1 MLDTQFKEDI
11 VIGLEI
17 HVGLNTNSK
26 LFCSC
31 SNKKSKEPNTN
42 ICPICLGHPG
52 SKPTLNKSALEYSI
66 KLAKALNF
74 SIANRLV
81 FSRKVYFYP
90 DLVKNFQITQ
100 YEEPIGKDGFII
112 VQNDKIELERIHI
125 EEDPGAL
132 IHKKNSVLIDYN
144 RSGSPLCEIVT
155 KPQIKS
161 AKQAREFIKKLLVIL
176 DYLDIFDYENGVVKA
191 DLNISIK
198 ETNYKRVEIKGVS
211 GLKDIENALD
221 YEILRQK
228 QNILEIVQETRGYDS
243 ENKITFS
250 QRTKEDAKDYGYIYE
265 PDLKIRNLEN
275 NYLDSIYFQI
285 PKLVDDRINDYIKLG
300 LKEDDAVVLSSIK
313 SVSDIF
319 EESLKQNVDLNTSY
333 KFFKREIISKINEGI
348 LKPSKLKN
356 NFFQEQIINLVKLY
370 SERKINNHSLRNILD
385 KLVVE
390 DFIVLD
396 FVKNNNLIIQNTI
409 NLSDVCKKIINNFP
423 QAVTDYKSGTQNS
436 LNYLVGQV
444 LKEMKGAVM
453 PDEVKLKIKEIINKE

>member
-1 MLDTQFKEDI
+1 MNLEFNTDV

-31 SNKKSKEPNTN
+31 ANQKTKEPNTN

-52 SKPTLNKSALEYSI
+52 SKPSLNKKALEYSI

-74 SIANRLV
+74 EIAKRLV
-81 FSRKVYFYP
+81 FSRKIYFYP

-100 YEEPIGKDGFII
+100 YEEPIGRDGFII
-112 VQNDKIELERIHI
+112 VQNEKIELERVHI

-132 IHKKNSVLIDYN
+132 IHKNNSVLIDYN

-155 KPQIKS
+155 RPQIKS

-176 DYLDIFDYENGVVKA
+176 NYLEIFDYDNGIVKA

-228 QNILEIVQETRGYDS
+228 ENISEVIQETRGYDS

-250 QRTKEDAKDYGYIYE
+250 QRIKEDAKDYGYIYE
-265 PDLKIRNLEN
+265 PDLIVRELKE
-275 NYLDSIYFQI
+275 NYLNEICSQI
-285 PKLVDDRINDYIKLG
+285 PKLVDERIKNYIELG
-300 LKEDDAVVLSSIK
+300 LKEEDAAILSSIK
-313 SVSDIF
+313 EVSDIF
-319 EESLKQNVDLNTSY
+319 EKALALNVDLNTSS
-333 KFFKREIISKINEGI
+333 KIFKREVLSKINEGI
-348 LKPSKLKN
+348 LKPSKLKDD
-356 NFFQEQIINLVKLY
+356 FFQNQVITLVKLY
-370 SERKINNHSLRNILD
+370 SQRKINDHSLREILD
-385 KLVVE
+385 KLVIE
-390 DFIVLD
+390 NFDVLD
-396 FVKNNNLIIQNTI
+396 FVKINKLIIEDKI
-409 NLSDVCKKIINNFP
+409 DLSSVCKKIISNFP
-423 QAVTDYKSGTQNS
+423 QAVTDYKSGKENS

-444 LKEMKGAVM
+444 LREMKGAVM
-453 PDEVKLKIKEIINKE
+453 PDEVKIKIKEIINGE